1 MTANK
6 RNNKHVVIAGAGP
19 VGCVTALIL
28 ARADVSVTILEAGD
42 DLVPELRAS
51 TFHPPTLDMLDELG
65 VTPQLVS
72 QGLITPKIQY
82 RDLDDG
88 LIVEFDHDLIKDRT
102 NHPYRLQ
109 CEQFKLTR
117 VIEQMLGEYSHAE
130 IRFQSKFLGALQ
142 DADTVTVSYETPN
155 GIEEITC
162 DYLIGSDGSRSVVR
176 KSQEIEFEGFTYPE
190 QFVTVSVPDEV
201 DEIVEDMGHV
211 CYIAHPTEWCALIHA
226 PDYWR
231 FLFPISMEMTRE
243 EAFDDAFLQG
253 RLQRLAP
260 YNGNFKIE
268 LKTLYGVNQRVAKT
282 YRTGRIL
289 LAGDSAHV
297 NNPLGG
303 MGMNG
308 GIHDGINLAKK
319 LVRMYQGGESD
330 ELLDLYD
337 RQRRPIAV
345 EYVQAQTIR
354 NKKNLEETDPKI
366 RKQRQEELRAV
377 AADVEQTRKIL
388 LQTSMISGLEKS
400 EAIV

>member
-1 MTANK
+1 MTTNN
-6 RNNKHVVIAGAGP
+6 RNARQVVIAGAGP

-28 ARADVSVTILEAGD
+28 ARADVSVTILEAGE

-65 VTPQLVS
+65 VTPQLVA

-117 VIEQMLGEYSHAE
+117 VIEKMLGEYPHAE

-142 DADTVTVSYETPN
+142 DADAVTVSYETP
-155 GIEEITC
+155 GGVEEITC
-162 DYLIGSDGSRSVVR
+162 DYLIGSDGSRSAVR

-231 FLFPISMEMTRE
+231 FLFPIPMEMTRE
-243 EAFDDAFLQG
+243 EAFDNDFLQG

-260 YNGNFKIE
+260 YDGNFSIE

-319 LVRMYQGGESD
+319 LARMYQGGESD

-377 AADVEQTRKIL
+377 ANDVEKTREIL

-400 EAIV
+400 EAIL